1 MNKLQKV
8 WKIFSVSEK
17 KNFIFLNFLNI
28 GNLLLEA
35 LSLGLVI
42 PLIGAMLDMEN
53 FSNSKIYSLIQK
65 IYFNEEI
72 KGTMIFLSL
81 CLLFTFVF
89 KNILI
94 MLITYKQNKFITS
107 LEKNTSKK
115 ILEEY
120 LKKPYEFFIENNS
133 SILISNI
140 NNETREFAYH
150 FIAPLITLIT
160 ETFIFLGI
168 IIVLLYF
175 DFNTSIVIFIL
186 LLIFGGIY
194 LKFFNPILSEW
205 GFKRQS
211 YLRSKLKHLQ
221 QSIGAIKEIKIFGNS
236 GFFIKI
242 FSEFNNLNAHIS
254 KNYLTVSQ
262 LPKSVFEIIG
272 ISVITFSIIIMI
284 NLDLNFNSIFTK
296 ITIFSIAIIRLIPV
310 FNKISTSIQKI
321 RYSDAAIKILDDF
334 FSSDLNIKQTDEKKI
349 IFNNN
354 IKLKNISFEYKN
366 SKNKS
371 LSNINLEIKKNE
383 KIALVGHS
391 GSGKSTLI
399 NILSGLIDPTDGK
412 IFIDGAENSL
422 LSSSWKS
429 KIGFVPQF
437 SYFLDDTIKKNITFG
452 REDVGNI
459 EKKIEETIKLSNL
472 ENVIKKLDKGIDTPI
487 GEGASKLSGGEKQR
501 ISIARALLN
510 SPQILIMDESTSA
523 LDTDTEEII
532 LNEIKNLTNLTIIF
546 STHRDTVKK
555 FADKTIYL
563 KNGELEK
570 IL

>member
-28 GNLLLEA
+28 GNLFLEA
-35 LSLGLVI
+35 LSLGLII

-53 FSNSKIYSLIQK
+53 FSNSKIYSFIQK

-72 KGTMIFLSL
+72 KNTMIFLSL
-81 CLLFTFVF
+81 CLLFTFIF

-107 LEKNTSKK
+107 LEKNISKK

-160 ETFIFLGI
+160 EAFIFLGI
-168 IIVLLYF
+168 ILVLLYF

-194 LKFFNPILSEW
+194 LRLFNPILSEW
-205 GFKRQS
+205 GFKRQN

-236 GFFIKI
+236 SFFIKI

-272 ISVITFSIIIMI
+272 ISGITFSIIIMI

-296 ITIFSIAIIRLIPV
+296 VTIFSIAIIRLIPV
-310 FNKISTSIQKI
+310 FNKISMSIQKI
-321 RYSDAAIKILDDF
+321 RYSDAAIKMLDDF
-334 FSSDLNIKQTDEKKI
+334 FSSNVNEKKADEKKI

-383 KIALVGHS
+383 KIALVGPS

-399 NILSGLIDPTDGK
+399 NILTGLINPTDGK
-412 IFIDGAENSL
+412 IFIDEEQNSL

-452 REDVGNI
+452 RGDI

-487 GEGASKLSGGEKQR
+487 GESASKLSGGEKQR
-501 ISIARALLN
+501 VSIARALFS

-523 LDTDTEEII
+523 LDADTEEII
-532 LNEIKNLTNLTIIF
+532 LNEIKNLKNLTIIF

-555 FADKTIYL
+555 FADKVIYL